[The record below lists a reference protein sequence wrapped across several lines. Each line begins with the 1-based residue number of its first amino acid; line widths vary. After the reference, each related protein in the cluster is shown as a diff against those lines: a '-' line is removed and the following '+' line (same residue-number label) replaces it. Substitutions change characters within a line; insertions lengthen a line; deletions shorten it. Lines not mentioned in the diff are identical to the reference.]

1 MVKNLPFN
9 TGDAG
14 LIGGLE
20 GSPEEGNGN
29 LVGLSP
35 WGCKR
40 IGQYLATK
48 QQQSIT
54 LNLAEFFLC

>member
-1 MVKNLPFN
+1 MVKILPFN

-14 LIGGLE
+14 LIPGLE
-20 GSPEEGNGN
+20 RSLGEGNGN
-29 LVGLSP
+29 LVDLSP

-48 QQQSIT
+48 Q
-54 LNLAEFFLC
+54 